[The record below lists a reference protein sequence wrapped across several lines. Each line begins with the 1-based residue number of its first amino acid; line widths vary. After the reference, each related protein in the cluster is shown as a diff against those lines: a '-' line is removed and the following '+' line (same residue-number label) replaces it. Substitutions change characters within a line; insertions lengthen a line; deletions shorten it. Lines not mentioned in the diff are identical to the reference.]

1 MLRPCHRQ
9 CNLQRS
15 TNRFQMFFSI
25 ALGAVI
31 GFGFGRLAGAV
42 LGGFVGWWVFKTL
55 RAQLFGVGNLQSQFL
70 DSTFA
75 VMGAVCKADGRVD
88 EREIAA
94 AEAMMRRLRLDAE
107 QRLAAI
113 DSFNRGK
120 AAGFDLDAELSTLR
134 QAPGG
139 QVHLTRIFLEV
150 QLQAVLADGTIAA
163 EERAMLGRVARGL
176 GLSPIEIARIE
187 AILRMAQRGRA
198 SAGGGPRPASADE
211 LGDAYAVLGVERSAS
226 DAEIKR
232 AYRKLM
238 SEHHPDK
245 IAAKGLPESMRE
257 MAEQKTREI
266 TRAYDII
273 KSARA

>member
-1 MLRPCHRQ
+1 
-9 CNLQRS
+9 
-15 TNRFQMFFSI
+15 MFFAI
-25 ALGAVI
+25 ATGAVS

-42 LGGFVGWWVFKTL
+42 LGGFVGWWLYKTV
-55 RAQLFGVGNLQSQFL
+55 REQLLGGSATGGQFL

-94 AEAMMRRLRLDAE
+94 AEAMMRRLRLDAD

-120 AAGFDLDAELSTLR
+120 QPGFDLASELTTLR
-134 QAPGG
+134 QAIGNAP
-139 QVHLTRIFLEV
+139 HLKRIFLEV
-150 QLQAVLADGTIAA
+150 QLQAVLADGSIAPQ
-163 EERAMLGRVARGL
+163 ERQMLAQVARGL
-176 GLSPIEIARIE
+176 GLSELEIARIE
-187 AILRMAQRGRA
+187 AILRMAQRHAGGA
-198 SAGGGPRPASADE
+198 SAGPRPSSRDE
-211 LGDAYAVLGVERSAS
+211 LADAYAVLGVPSSAS

-245 IAAKGLPESMRE
+245 LAAKGLPESMRE
-257 MAEQKTREI
+257 MAERKTRDI
-266 TRAYDII
+266 TRAYDIV
-273 KSARA
+273 KAARQ

>member
-1 MLRPCHRQ
+1 
-9 CNLQRS
+9 
-15 TNRFQMFFSI
+15 MFFSI
-25 ALGAVI
+25 ALGAFI

-42 LGGFVGWWVFKTL
+42 LGGFVGWWVFKTV
-55 RAQLFGVGNLQSQFL
+55 RAQLFGVGSLQSQFL

-94 AEAMMRRLRLDAE
+94 AEAMMRRLRLDAD
-107 QRLAAI
+107 QRLGAI

-120 AAGFDLDAELSTLR
+120 AAGFDLDNELRTLR
-134 QAPGG
+134 QATGG
-139 QVHLTRIFLEV
+139 KVHLTRIFLEV
-150 QLQAVLADGTIAA
+150 QLQAVLADGQIAP
-163 EERAMLGRVARGL
+163 EERALIGQVARGL
-176 GLSPIEIARIE
+176 GLSPIEVARIE
-187 AILRMAQRGRA
+187 AILRMAQRG
-198 SAGGGPRPASADE
+198 SAGGSTGGGPRPASADE
-211 LGDAYAVLGVERSAS
+211 LGDAYAVLGVKRGAS
-226 DAEIKR
+226 DTEIKR

>member
-1 MLRPCHRQ
+1 ML
-9 CNLQRS
+9 
-15 TNRFQMFFSI
+15 FAI
-25 ALGAVI
+25 ALGALI

-42 LGGFVGWWVFKTL
+42 LGGFVGWWLYKTV
-55 RAQLFGVGNLQSQFL
+55 REQLVGGGSAGAQFL

-75 VMGAVCKADGRVD
+75 VMGVVCKADGRVD

-120 AAGFDLDAELSTLR
+120 QAGFDLDEELQTLR
-134 QAPGG
+134 RATGGAP
-139 QVHLTRIFLEV
+139 HLTRIFLEV
-150 QLQAVLADGTIAA
+150 QLQAVLADGRIAPQ
-163 EERAMLGRVARGL
+163 ERQVLARVARGL
-176 GLSPIEIARIE
+176 GLSQLELARIE
-187 AILRMAQRGRA
+187 AILRMAQR
-198 SAGGGPRPASADE
+198 SAGGQAGPRPSTRDE
-211 LGDAYAVLGVERSAS
+211 LADAYAVLGVAASAS
-226 DAEIKR
+226 DAEVKR

-245 IAAKGLPESMRE
+245 LAAKGLPESMRE
-257 MAEQKTREI
+257 MAERKTREI

-273 KSARA
+273 KAARR

>member
-1 MLRPCHRQ
+1 
-9 CNLQRS
+9 
-15 TNRFQMFFSI
+15 MFFSI
-25 ALGAVI
+25 ALGAFI

-42 LGGFVGWWVFKTL
+42 LGGFVGWWLFKTV
-55 RAQLFGVGNLQSQFL
+55 RAQLFGVGSLQAQFL

-75 VMGAVCKADGRVD
+75 VMGAICKADGRVD

-94 AEAMMRRLRLDAE
+94 AEAMMRRLRLDAD

-120 AAGFDLDAELSTLR
+120 AAGFDLDAELRTLR
-134 QAPGG
+134 QATGG
-139 QVHLTRIFLEV
+139 KVHLTRIFLEV
-150 QLQAVLADGTIAA
+150 QLQAVLADGSIAA

-187 AILRMAQRGRA
+187 AILRMAQRGGA
-198 SAGGGPRPASADE
+198 SAGGGAGRSASADE

-226 DAEIKR
+226 DTQIKR

-257 MAEQKTREI
+257 MAERKTREI
-266 TRAYDII
+266 THAYDII
-273 KSARA
+273 KSARG